1 MTKRFLV
8 ATLAGMVTIA
18 VVGGLLYGVVFAGF
32 FQRNVDVAVMRNPP
46 ALVWIALS
54 HIPFGILLALVVRW
68 RGVLTPGGGAVTGGI
83 LGLLMA
89 SSYNLSH
96 YGTTTLWTLRLT
108 LLEPFITMV
117 MVAVAGAVVAAVW
130 RGGVRPA
137 PPRPLAAHR
146 S

>member
-1 MTKRFLV
+1 MMKRFVV
-8 ATLAGMVTIA
+8 ATFAGMLTIA
-18 VVGGLLYGVVFAGF
+18 VVGGLLYGVVFAEF

-46 ALVWIALS
+46 AFGWIALS

-68 RGVLTPGGGAVTGGI
+68 RGVLTPAGGAVTGGI

-89 SSYNLSH
+89 SSYNFSH

-108 LLEPFITMV
+108 LLEPFITMA

-130 RGGVRPA
+130 QGGERPA
-137 PPRPLAAHR
+137 PLMR
-146 S
+146 